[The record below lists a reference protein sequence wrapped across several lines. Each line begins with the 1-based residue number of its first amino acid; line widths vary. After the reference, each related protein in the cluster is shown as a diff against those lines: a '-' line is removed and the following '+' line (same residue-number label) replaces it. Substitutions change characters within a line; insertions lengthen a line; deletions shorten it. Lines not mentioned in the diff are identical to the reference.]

1 MTEQEAATDHPNI
14 IQFIKDEMF
23 PEPRK
28 KPSEVVKALSASQF
42 LSAIRYLTHHT
53 KPIQRCLVSRRKREE
68 AKAAKEA
75 EAKAL
80 WGKFCGYVHA
90 KVASGGVWVHAIA
103 KDGKHHYGDYST
115 KSRVEEA
122 ARAYPDLTLRLQPY
136 GDNIGDT
143 ALAIF
148 RGPRIETETLE
159 DQALPI

>member
-1 MTEQEAATDHPNI
+1 MTGQEAATEHPNI
-14 IQFIKDEMF
+14 VLEIKSSL
-23 PEPRK
+23 K
-28 KPSEVVKALSASQF
+28 AGGTPSLVVFALSKSEF
-42 LSAIRYLTHHT
+42 LAALHYLPWHT
-53 KPIQRCLVSRRKREE
+53 KPIRRCLESRRNREE

-90 KVASGGVWVHAIA
+90 KVSTGGSWVHTIA